1 MVDLVVESVA
11 EQSVVELVVVSV
23 ADSAVKAVWGVV

>member
-1 MVDLVVESVA
+1 MDLVVESVA

-23 ADSAVKAVWGVV
+23 ADSAVKAVSGVV

>member
-1 MVDLVVESVA
+1 MDLVVESVA

-23 ADSAVKAVWGVV
+23 ADSVVKAVSGVV